1 MHLQVVVEVRV
12 PCLTAGLID
21 LAHPM
26 LAVSAAA
33 VLLVRGR
40 RPRQPGKGESKE
52 SSGEAGAICPAAL
65 WCGVYLLFFIVCVCE
80 RVYLLFG
87 VLSLL
92 NQYKQPADL
101 PVAVAVDKTCSNPK
115 EFLRTSGA
123 IR

>member
-65 WCGVYLLFFIVCVCE
+65 WCGVYLLFFIVCVC
-80 RVYLLFG
+80 VKGFIC
-87 VLSLL
+87 
-92 NQYKQPADL
+92 
-101 PVAVAVDKTCSNPK
+101 CSA
-115 EFLRTSGA
+115 FSRC
-123 IR
+123 